1 MTSMMLP
8 PPGSRARVL
17 RHLQHL
23 EKPRK
28 TKFLTQIPFFDAPY
42 VHPKDRVPF
51 WNIGPGDEVRVKVGG
66 KQIKKEDGSIE
77 KVPFEGI
84 VDTIDRERSVVWLRA
99 PEKGDES
106 LIPRNLKHMEPRYAD
121 ASKGLEGGFG
131 PNAAY
136 VARPVHYSNLQL
148 KIPSDLKLPEDI
160 KLDLKQGVYASRIAR
175 TKAFYDK
182 SRGFFRWRRYAIV
195 PTSEG
200 TLKIEIPWKKVDS
213 RDVPRKENNT
223 LSHLV
228 DRETWLPWAPSDPT
242 WLIPRAPRTSPQ
254 ALERY
259 QKSLEQRTTDLIAKG
274 ADENGKISVARAAQA
289 QLEAGKA
296 SPLPSMIPGVSTAT
310 LGLPMYP
317 GFAKQLLS
325 KPKMPITPQP
335 PTPAEKVWMAKQSMK
350 EWHEDGQLT
359 PNSTSETKAEN
370 TKRYTFSAWDY
381 LDVSP
386 LEGPSSRS
394 FNILESEKD
403 VSTDS
408 SDRPRGDAGRLSNS
422 SQITKREMDNWPI
435 ELMMKEDLINEQGTK
450 HRRLRWQR
458 RQRENAEWQKVIAQE
473 EKANLQAFKEMEL

>member
-1 MTSMMLP
+1 MASMMLP

-23 EKPRK
+23 EKPK
-28 TKFLTQIPFFDAPY
+28 KSKFLTQIPFFDAPY
-42 VHPKDRVPF
+42 VHPKNRVPF

-66 KQIKKEDGSIE
+66 KRIKKEDGSIE

-106 LIPRNLKHMEPRYAD
+106 LIPRNLKHLEPRYAD
-121 ASKGLEGGFG
+121 ATKGLEGGFG

-148 KIPSDLKLPEDI
+148 KIPADLKLPEDI
-160 KLDLKQGVYASRIAR
+160 KLDLKQGVFASRMAR
-175 TKAFYDK
+175 TKPYYDK
-182 SRGFFRWRRYAIV
+182 SKGFFRWKRYAIV

-200 TLKIEIPWKKVDS
+200 TLKIEIPWKTLES

-223 LSHLV
+223 LSNLV

-242 WLIPRAPRTSPQ
+242 WLIPRASRTSPQ

-259 QKSLEQRTTDLIAKG
+259 QKSLAQRTEALVAKG

-289 QLEAGKA
+289 QLEAGKQA
-296 SPLPSMIPGVSTAT
+296 PLPSMIPGASTAT
-310 LGLPMYP
+310 LGLPIYP

-325 KPKMPITPQP
+325 KTKMPITPQP
-335 PTPAEKVWMAKQSMK
+335 PTPAEKVWMAKHSMK
-350 EWHEDGQLT
+350 EWHEDGQNMT
-359 PNSTSETKAEN
+359 DSN
-370 TKRYTFSAWDY
+370 TEAKNTQKYTFSAWDY

-386 LEGPSSRS
+386 LEGPSSAS
-394 FNILESEKD
+394 LNHAGSANDVAKD
-403 VSTDS
+403 NSG
-408 SDRPRGDAGRLSNS
+408 DRPRGDAGRLSNA
-422 SQITKREMDNWPI
+422 SQVTKREMDNWPI

-450 HRRLRWQR
+450 HRRIRWQR
-458 RQRENAEWQKVIAQE
+458 RQRENAEMQKAIEQE
-473 EKANLQAFKEMEL
+473 EKENLQAFRELKL